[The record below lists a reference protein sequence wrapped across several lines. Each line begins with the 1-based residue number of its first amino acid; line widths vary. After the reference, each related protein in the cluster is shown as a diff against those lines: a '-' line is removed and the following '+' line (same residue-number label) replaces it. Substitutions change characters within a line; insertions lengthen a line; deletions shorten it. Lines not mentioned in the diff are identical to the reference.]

1 MLLTGKPTK
10 NTLRSL
16 LLCLLIIIFSPGPAR
31 PAEYCT
37 VVKVID
43 GDTLEADCEHHL
55 EKVRLIG
62 VDTPEKFHPEKPVQF
77 FAEEASNF
85 TRKMVESKRVRIES
99 DVEKLDRY
107 GRRLGYIYL
116 PDGTFL
122 NAELVRQGYG
132 FALRHFPFRFLDEF
146 DKLEEEAR
154 KNQRGLWQ
162 ENGLAEF
169 RWLQKNETDSFQV
182 SPAAG
187 DFWVVRYQK
196 YIKTHLDQNGLA
208 AELQELRFKVQELSP
223 RDLEDYLLSRG
234 WRLTSGEETKA
245 RAVSWEDA
253 GKYIGSRISVEG
265 KIVIAHNSGKA
276 CFLNFHSNWKRYFSV
291 VIFASDF
298 ARFPSPPEKAY
309 LGKLVRV
316 TGIVQEYEGRPEMEI
331 SGPEQIQILPG
342 AGESPPRK

>member
-1 MLLTGKPTK
+1 MLLTRNLK
-10 NTLRSL
+10 NFLPRSL
-16 LLCLLIIIFSPGPAR
+16 LLCLVIMIFAPGPAR
-31 PAEYCT
+31 TAEYCT
-37 VVKVID
+37 VTKVID
-43 GDTLEADCEHHL
+43 GDTLEADCEHRL
-55 EKVRLIG
+55 EKIRLIG

-85 TRKMVESKRVRIES
+85 TRKMVEGKRVRIES
-99 DVEKLDRY
+99 DTEREDRY
-107 GRRLGYIYL
+107 GRRLGYVYL
-116 PDGTFL
+116 PDGSFL

-132 FALRHFPFRFLDEF
+132 FVLRRFPFRFLDEF
-146 DKLEEEAR
+146 SKLEEEAR
-154 KNQRGLWQ
+154 ENQRGLWQ
-162 ENGLAEF
+162 ENGLAEL
-169 RWLQKNETDSFQV
+169 RWLQKNEADSFQV
-182 SPAAG
+182 FPAAG

-208 AELQELRFKVQELSP
+208 AELQDLRFKIQELSP
-223 RDLEDYLLSRG
+223 RDREDYLLSRG
-234 WRLTSGEETKA
+234 WRLSSGTEKPS
-245 RAVSWEDA
+245 RAISWEDA

-276 CFLNFHSNWKRYFSV
+276 CFLNFHPNWKRYFSV

-316 TGIVQEYEGRPEMEI
+316 TGTIQEYEGRPEMAV

-342 AGESPPRK
+342 AGESLPRK